1 MGTQIK
7 ARRDEAVSLTL
18 SVHDSSGGVAGLAA
32 VVAIRLSETPDT
44 YLDFDDLTF
53 KASGWTTK
61 RASLTDIG
69 GGIYA
74 GAPVVDLGSVTNLPG
89 STRSLAAEYEVTGA
103 VDGVDVDVIEID
115 DSGPLLEDLHGIAN
129 NRLEVNLST
138 QALELYDEAGSTV
151 IRSWDLA
158 TDGGEPVTTA
168 SGVQTK
174 RGIPAP

>member
-1 MGTQIK
+1 MPGMLASGTFW
-7 ARRDEAVSLTL
+7 
-18 SVHDSSGGVAGLAA
+18 
-32 VVAIRLSETPDT
+32 LSETPDT

-103 VDGVDVDVIEID
+103 VDGGRDKGVAFIQCGDRAA
-115 DSGPLLEDLHGIAN
+115 LHEGRNA
-129 NRLEVNLST
+129 
-138 QALELYDEAGSTV
+138 
-151 IRSWDLA
+151 
-158 TDGGEPVTTA
+158 
-168 SGVQTK
+168 
-174 RGIPAP
+174 RG